1 MVTNKQWTDVIGLA
15 QISYDGSKT
24 DINPKYDLINERRK
38 KKKRENKNIETSIF
52 LSDIMD
58 VKWIDVGPK
67 YMII

>member
-1 MVTNKQWTDVIGLA
+1 MK
-15 QISYDGSKT
+15 
-24 DINPKYDLINERRK
+24 ERK
-38 KKKRENKNIETSIF
+38 KKKRENKNIETNIF